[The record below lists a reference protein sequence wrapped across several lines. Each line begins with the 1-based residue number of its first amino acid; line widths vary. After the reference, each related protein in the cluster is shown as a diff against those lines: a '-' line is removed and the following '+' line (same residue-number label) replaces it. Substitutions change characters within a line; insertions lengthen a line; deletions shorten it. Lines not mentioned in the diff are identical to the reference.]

1 MKKLIFSALVACATL
16 PAFGAYYI
24 AGDFNG
30 WNAAGLLM
38 TETSSGSG
46 IFEATIQAAAGR
58 HEFKVTVGD
67 WAMNWP
73 AANSWAIIN
82 DTGAVKVTFNTNE
95 VNDGW
100 LTKQYRI
107 GLDYVPSMA
116 WSVAGGFN
124 GWNNNDDATVMSD
137 LGGGIY
143 YYQMNLGAGEQKFK
157 AVVKG
162 TWDSISIDNRSV
174 GTADI
179 VMNLDAPTTV
189 GLWVN
194 TLDGTVKTGVVPE
207 PATMI
212 ALGTGLGA
220 LVLRRRK
227 KA

>member
-30 WNAAGLLM
+30 WSATGLLM
-38 TETSSGSG
+38 NETSSGSG
-46 IFEATIQAAAGR
+46 IYEATIQAAAGR

-82 DTGAVKVTFNTNE
+82 DSGSVKVTFNTNE

-124 GWNNNDDATVMSD
+124 GWNNDDAATVMTD

-143 YYQMNLGAGEQKFK
+143 YSELTLGAGEQKFK

-162 TWDSISIDNRSV
+162 SWDSISIDNRSV
-174 GTADI
+174 GSSDI
-179 VMNLDAPTTV
+179 TMNLASDSKV

-194 TLDGTVKTGVVPE
+194 TLDGTVKYGVVPE

-220 LVLRRRK
+220 LILRRRK
-227 KA
+227 K